1 MAPQT
6 AMFVEDLISL
16 RLAALGRARPISAG
30 VALNALNR
38 DANPCQSCR
47 DNRVADGGQHSSN
60 QSRKHRPTPQC
71 SRRYVRSPAPH
82 RKCGGRLFAP
92 IAELFATAN
101 AAALTGAG
109 ASLVWL

>member
-6 AMFVEDLISL
+6 AMFVEDLVSL
-16 RLAALGRARPISAG
+16 GLAALGRAGPISAR
-30 VALNALNR
+30 VAVDALNR
-38 DANPCQSCR
+38 DANPCQSGR

-60 QSRKHRPTPQC
+60 QCRKHRPTPQC
-71 SRRYVRSPAPH
+71 SKRYVRPPAPR

-92 IAELFATAN
+92 IAELFATAD